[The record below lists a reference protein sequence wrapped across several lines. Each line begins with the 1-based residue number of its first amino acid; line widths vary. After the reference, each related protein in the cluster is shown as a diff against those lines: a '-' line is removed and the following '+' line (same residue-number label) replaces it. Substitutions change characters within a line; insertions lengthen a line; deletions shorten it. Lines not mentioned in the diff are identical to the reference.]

1 MVEGKPISI
10 GNVAYVMGIAS
21 KKLHRW
27 YKEVLSGFAQARE
40 RGEIGKDDLQMIEQG
55 NYTNIAFP
63 ILKQKKIVTQM
74 ALDENTINGTCYT
87 VLSNRNTGKI
97 ALMAATIK
105 TEYLMEIINRF
116 DVRKRMGVKS
126 LSRDM
131 AQHYDWMGRQA
142 FMNAYHVI
150 DKFHVI
156 KNIMEQLQ
164 SIRIRY
170 RQQELSK
177 RREAAQNNQTYTEA
191 TLTNGDTVLQLLARS
206 RGLLFLMSHQWNEQ
220 QKQRALILFE
230 RYPEIEKAYQFVL
243 QIRRWFIPPLGK
255 VTYQKTRDRKKQQL
269 LSIIKDF
276 IHAGIEELKNIAFML
291 KRNLPQILHYFIAKE
306 TNAKAEALNQNLQR
320 FINTNYG
327 TRNILFFLFRIK
339 IYFA

>member
-1 MVEGKPISI
+1 
-10 GNVAYVMGIAS
+10 
-21 KKLHRW
+21 
-27 YKEVLSGFAQARE
+27 
-40 RGEIGKDDLQMIEQG
+40 
-55 NYTNIAFP
+55 
-63 ILKQKKIVTQM
+63 M
-74 ALDENTINGTCYT
+74 AVDEKNINGSCYT

-97 ALMAATIK
+97 ALMAATVK
-105 TEYLMEIINRF
+105 TEHLLKIIERF
-116 DVRKRMGVKS
+116 DIEKRMLVKS

-164 SIRIRY
+164 AVRIRY

-177 RREAAQNNQTYTEA
+177 RREASQNNQTYTEA
-191 TLTNGDTVLQLLARS
+191 TLSNGDTVLQLLARS
-206 RGLLFLMSHQWNEQ
+206 RGLLFLMPHQWNEQ
-220 QKQRALILFE
+220 QKQRAKIFFE

-243 QIRRWFIPPLGK
+243 KVRRWFVPPKGK

-269 LSIIKDF
+269 LEIIKAY

>member
-1 MVEGKPISI
+1 MS
-10 GNVAYVMGIAS
+10 YVLGMGS

-27 YKEVLSGFAQARE
+27 YKDVLSGFSQARE
-40 RGEIGKDDLQMIEQG
+40 KGEIGKDDLQIIEQG
-55 NYTNIAFP
+55 KYTDIAVP
-63 ILKQKKIVTQM
+63 ILEQKNIGPQM
-74 ALDENTINGTCYT
+74 AVDEKTINGICYT

-97 ALMAATIK
+97 ALMAATTK
-105 TEYLMEIINRF
+105 TEYLLQLIKRF
-116 DVRKRMGVKS
+116 DIEKRMDVKS

-150 DKFHVI
+150 DKFHVA

-164 SIRIRY
+164 AIRTRY

-177 RREAAQNNQTYTEA
+177 RREAAQNKQNYTEA
-191 TLTNGDTVLQLLARS
+191 ILPNGDTILQLLARS
-206 RGLLFLMSHQWNEQ
+206 RGLLFLMPHQWNQQ
-220 QKQRALILFE
+220 QKQRASILFE
-230 RYPEIEKAYQFVL
+230 RYPEIKKAYDLVM
-243 QIRRWFIPPLGK
+243 QIRRWFKPPIGK
-255 VTYQKTRDRKKQQL
+255 TTYQKTRNRKKQQL
-269 LSIIKDF
+269 LLIIKEF
-276 IHAGIEELKNIAFML
+276 IHTGIDELKNIAFML
-291 KRNLPQILHYFIAKE
+291 KRNLTQILHYFIAKE

>member
-1 MVEGKPISI
+1 LVEGKPISI
-10 GNVAYVMGIAS
+10 GNVAYVMGMAP

-27 YKEVLSGFAQARE
+27 YKDVLSGFTQARE
-40 RGEIGKDDLQMIEQG
+40 KEEIGKDDLQVIEQG
-55 NYTNIAFP
+55 NYTNIPVP
-63 ILKQKKIVTQM
+63 ILEQKNIGTQM
-74 ALDENTINGTCYT
+74 AVDEKTINGTCYT

-97 ALMAATIK
+97 ALMAATTK
-105 TEYLMEIINRF
+105 TEHLMKIINRF
-116 DVRKRMGVKS
+116 DIEKRMGVKS

-164 SIRIRY
+164 AVRIRY
-170 RQQELSK
+170 RQQELGK

-191 TLTNGDTVLQLLARS
+191 TLPNGDTVLQLLARS
-206 RGLLFLMSHQWNEQ
+206 RGLLFLMHHQWNEQ
-220 QKQRALILFE
+220 QKQRAKILFE
-230 RYPEIEKAYQFVL
+230 KYPEIKKAYQFVQ
-243 QIRRWFIPPLGK
+243 QIRRWFVPPPGK
-255 VTYQKTRDRKKQQL
+255 VTYQKTRNRKKQQL
-269 LSIIKDF
+269 LLIIKDYVNT
-276 IHAGIEELKNIAFML
+276 GIEELKNIAFML
-291 KRNLPQILHYFIAKE
+291 KRNIPQILHYFIAKE

-320 FINTNYG
+320 FINSNYG
-327 TRNILFFLFRIK
+327 TRNMLFFLFRIK